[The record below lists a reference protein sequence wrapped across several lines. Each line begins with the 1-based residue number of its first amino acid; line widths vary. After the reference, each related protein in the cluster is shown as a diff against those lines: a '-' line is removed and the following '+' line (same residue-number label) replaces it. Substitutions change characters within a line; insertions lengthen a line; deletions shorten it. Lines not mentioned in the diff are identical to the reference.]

1 MRNAI
6 TFSAVLMSFAL
17 ALPAL
22 AQTTTMTSVPGKVT
36 IAQTAEASARITAI
50 DTASR
55 TITLTSA
62 QGDEAKI
69 VAGPEVRNFAQLK
82 VGDAVKAAYVQSL
95 VLELK
100 KGGGMAVEKTEKAAA
115 AGAAPG
121 ATPEG
126 LFGRQV
132 TIVGDIVKLDAAT
145 QTITVKGPQRTV
157 DLKARDP
164 AQFKLMVVGDQLQGT
179 YTEAL
184 AVSVTPVATAQAPAK
199 K

>member
-1 MRNAI
+1 MLI
-6 TFSAVLMSFAL
+6 SAVFMSFAL
-17 ALPAL
+17 ASPAV
-22 AQTTTMTSVPGKVT
+22 AQTSTMTSVPGKVT
-36 IAQTAEASARITAI
+36 VAQTVDASATITAI

-55 TITLTSA
+55 TITLKSA
-62 QGDEAKI
+62 QGEEGKI

-82 VGDAVKAAYVQSL
+82 VGDMVNAAYVQSL
-95 VLELK
+95 VIELK
-100 KGGGMAVEKTEKAAA
+100 KGGGMKVEKTEKAAA

-132 TIVGDIVKLDAAT
+132 TIVGDIVGLNAAT

-164 AQFKLMVVGDQLQGT
+164 DQFKLMAVGDQLQGT

-184 AVSVTPVATAQAPAK
+184 AVSVTPVAATQAPAK